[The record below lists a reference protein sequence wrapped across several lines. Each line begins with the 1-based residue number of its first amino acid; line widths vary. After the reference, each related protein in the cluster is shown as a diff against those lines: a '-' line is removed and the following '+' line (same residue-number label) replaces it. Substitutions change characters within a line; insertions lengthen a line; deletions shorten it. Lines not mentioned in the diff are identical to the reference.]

1 MALDSARREALGLGG
16 AIAGGVITY
25 TAGGGQKVAVAS
37 GFTMAAWPAKIVTA
51 KVEILGVD
59 GAAKQ

>member
-1 MALDSARREALGLGG
+1 MGLGG

-59 GAAKQ
+59 GAATKQ